1 MMKRTLAAIG
11 LLLAGM
17 ITASAQ
23 SFPSRPVTL
32 LVPFA
37 PGGITDIIGRVVG
50 ERMRGALGQ
59 PVVIE
64 NVSGASGGIALN
76 RLYRAAPDGYTILIG
91 QWTSHVGG
99 PATNKNPFN
108 VVDDFQ
114 PLSLVSVGP
123 LWIIGG
129 AHVPANNMKELIAW
143 LKANPT
149 RGAAGTSGLGG
160 GTHMCLLD
168 FQNKTGTKF
177 PLIPYRGV
185 APVMQDML
193 AGQIDLSC
201 PEAGQTLPQ
210 FRAGKIKAFAVLTP
224 KRWFVAPEIPTIDEA
239 GVPGLHFPFW
249 HGLFAPKGLPPDV
262 LSKLNA
268 AITEALADPVVRQ
281 KLVELGHEI
290 AAADQQSPGGLH
302 ALHKAD
308 VERWA
313 PVFKSADIKPQ

>member
-1 MMKRTLAAIG
+1 MNRCLVAIVA
-11 LLLAGM
+11 LLAG
-17 ITASAQ
+17 IVTAAAQ
-23 SFPSRPVTL
+23 SYPSRPVTL

-37 PGGITDIIGRVVG
+37 PGGITDIIARVVG
-50 ERMRGALGQ
+50 ERMRVSLGQ
-59 PVVIE
+59 PVIIE
-64 NVSGASGGIALN
+64 NVSGASGGIGLN
-76 RLYRAAPDGYTILIG
+76 RLHRSAADGYTIAIG

-99 PATNKNPFN
+99 AATNNYAFN
-108 VVDDFQ
+108 VVEDFQ
-114 PLSLVSVGP
+114 PLSLLSVGP

-129 AHVPANNMKELIAW
+129 SHVPAKDMKELIEW
-143 LKANPT
+143 LKANPK

-210 FRAGKIKAFAVLTP
+210 FRAGSIKAFAVLTP
-224 KRWFVAPEIPTIDEA
+224 KRWFAAPDVPTIDEA

-249 HGLFAPKGLPPDV
+249 HGLFAPKGMPADV
-262 LSKLNA
+262 VAKLNT
-268 AITEALADPVVRQ
+268 AIKDALADQVVRQ
-281 KLVELGHEI
+281 KLIDLGHEI
-290 AAADQQSPGGLH
+290 AAPEQQTPAGLY
-302 ALHKAD
+302 AVHKAD

-313 PVFKSADIKPQ
+313 PIFKAADIKPQ